1 MRESR
6 RRLLERLKQVKQA
19 CTLMEAEEALATSGF
34 LQGRS
39 KGHTRAWHYEE
50 ITLTLH
56 RPHGKHLN
64 PGAVAMIIRTIEQ
77 AALRQERQER
87 KEKENPTHVG

>member
-6 RRLLERLKQVKQA
+6 RRLLERLKQIRHA
-19 CTLMEAEEALATSGF
+19 CTLQEAEEALATSGF
-34 LQGRS
+34 VQGRS

-56 RPHGKHLN
+56 RPHGKHLH
-64 PGAVAMIIRTIEQ
+64 PGAMAFIIRSIEL
-77 AALRQERQER
+77 AYLRQER
-87 KEKENPTHVG
+87 KEKETPTHAS

>member
-1 MRESR
+1 
-6 RRLLERLKQVKQA
+6 
-19 CTLMEAEEALATSGF
+19 MEAEEALATSGF
-34 LQGRS
+34 VQGRS

-64 PGAVAMIIRTIEQ
+64 PGAVALIIKTIEE
-77 AALRQERQER
+77 AGLRQER
-87 KEKENPTHVG
+87 KEKETPTHVR